1 MIHPHLQQRGTLM
14 FMNAQLLALREIR
27 RNVLRSSLTILGIV
41 IGVASVI
48 TMVTIGEGATAQVQA
63 DMQKLGTNLVQVF
76 RGQGFGGGGARS
88 AAPPFTLDDVRA
100 IEEEVSGVRALAPAA
115 NTGSQVIY
123 GNANWSTQITG
134 TSDRYLDVR
143 DWLLVSGRNFSESE
157 LRSGAAV
164 CILGDTVKQE
174 LFGNQDPIGANI
186 RLQKVSCEVIGVLTP
201 KGQSGFGQNQDDIV
215 LVPLRMLQRR
225 LVGNS
230 DVNSILVSAQN
241 TASTAKVQRDIETLM
256 RERRKIRPGAD
267 DDFNVRDLQE
277 ITSAFTNSSRVMTAL
292 LSAVAAVSLVV
303 GGVGI
308 MNIMLVSVTE
318 RTREIGTRL
327 AVGAMAKDVLLQFL
341 VEAVTLAAF
350 GGIIGIVLGLTAGIL
365 ANNAFNV
372 PYVFNPGIILLS
384 FAFSA
389 AVGIVFGY
397 FPARRAAQLDPIE
410 ALRHE

>member
-1 MIHPHLQQRGTLM
+1 M
-14 FMNAQLLALREIR
+14 FANALLLALREIR

-63 DMQKLGTNLVQVF
+63 DMQKLGTNLLQVF

-88 AAPPFTLDDVRA
+88 AAPPFTIEDVNA
-100 IEEEVSGVRALAPAA
+100 IEREITGVRAVAPSLNSSAQA
-115 NTGSQVIY
+115 IF
-123 GNANWSTQITG
+123 GNANWSTQIVG
-134 TSDRYLDVR
+134 TNDQYLTVR
-143 DWLLVSGRNFSESE
+143 DWDLAGGRNFSESE
-157 LRSGAAV
+157 LRSGSAV

-186 RLQKVSCEVIGVLTP
+186 RLQKISCQVIGTLTP
-201 KGQSGFGQNQDDIV
+201 KGQSGFGQNQDDVV
-215 LVPLRMLQRR
+215 LVPLRMMQRR

-230 DVNSILVSAQN
+230 DVNAILVSARDSV
-241 TASTAKVQRDIETLM
+241 STEKVQSDLERLM
-256 RERRKIRPGAD
+256 RERRKIREGAD

-277 ITSAFTNSSRVMTAL
+277 ITSAFTNSSRVMTTL

-341 VEAVTLAAF
+341 VEAVTLAAL
-350 GGIIGIVLGLTAGIL
+350 GGIIGILLGLGAGIL
-365 ANNAFNV
+365 ANNAFRV
-372 PYVFNPGIILLS
+372 PFVFNPGIILIS

-389 AVGIVFGY
+389 AVGIIFGY

>member
-1 MIHPHLQQRGTLM
+1 M
-14 FMNAQLLALREIR
+14 FMNALLLALREIR

-63 DMQKLGTNLVQVF
+63 DMQKLGTNLLQVF

-88 AAPPFTLDDVRA
+88 AAPPFTIEDARA
-100 IEEEVSGVRALAPAA
+100 VEREIAGVRAVAPSLNSSAQA
-115 NTGSQVIY
+115 IY
-123 GNANWSTQITG
+123 GNANWSTQIVG
-134 TSDRYLDVR
+134 TNDQYLTVR
-143 DWLLVSGRNFSESE
+143 DWDLAGGRNFSESE
-157 LRSGAAV
+157 LRSGSAV

-186 RLQKVSCEVIGVLTP
+186 RLQKIACQVIGTLTP
-201 KGQSGFGQNQDDIV
+201 KGQSGFGQNQDDVV
-215 LVPLRMLQRR
+215 LVPLRMMQRR

-230 DVNSILVSAQN
+230 DVNAILVSARDSV
-241 TASTAKVQRDIETLM
+241 STEKVQSDLERLM
-256 RERRKIRPGAD
+256 RERRKIREGAD

-277 ITSAFTNSSRVMTAL
+277 ITSAFTNSSRVMTTL

-350 GGIIGIVLGLTAGIL
+350 GGIIGILLGLGAGIL

-372 PYVFNPGIILLS
+372 PYVFNPGIILVS

-389 AVGIVFGY
+389 AVGIIFGY

>member
-1 MIHPHLQQRGTLM
+1 M
-14 FMNAQLLALREIR
+14 FLNALLLALREIR

-63 DMQKLGTNLVQVF
+63 DMQKLGTNLLQVF
-76 RGQGFGGGGARS
+76 RGQGFGGGGARG

-100 IEEEVSGVRALAPAA
+100 IEEEVTGIRAVAPTS
-115 NTGSQVIY
+115 NTSVQAIY
-123 GNANWSTQITG
+123 GNANWSTQVVG
-134 TSDRYLDVR
+134 TTDQYLDVR
-143 DWLLVSGRNFSESE
+143 DWPLASGRNFSESE
-157 LRSGAAV
+157 LRAGAAV
-164 CILGDTVKQE
+164 CILGETIKQE
-174 LFGNQDPIGANI
+174 LFGSQDPLGANM
-186 RLQKVSCEVIGVLTP
+186 RLGKVACQVIGVLTP
-201 KGQSGFGQNQDDIV
+201 KGLSGFGQNQDDVV
-215 LVPLRMLQRR
+215 LVPIRMLQRR
-225 LVGNS
+225 LVGNT
-230 DVNSILVSAQN
+230 DVNVIMISARD
-241 TASTAKVQRDIETLM
+241 TASTAKVKADVERLM
-256 RERRKIRPGAD
+256 RERRKIREGAE
-267 DDFNVRDLQE
+267 DDFNVRDMQE
-277 ITSAFTNSSRVMTAL
+277 ITAAFTSSSRVMTTL

-318 RTREIGTRL
+318 RTREIGIRL

-341 VEAVTLAAF
+341 VESVTLAAL

-372 PYVFNPGIILLS
+372 PYVFNPGIILIAFL
-384 FAFSA
+384 FSA
-389 AVGIVFGY
+389 AVGVIFGY